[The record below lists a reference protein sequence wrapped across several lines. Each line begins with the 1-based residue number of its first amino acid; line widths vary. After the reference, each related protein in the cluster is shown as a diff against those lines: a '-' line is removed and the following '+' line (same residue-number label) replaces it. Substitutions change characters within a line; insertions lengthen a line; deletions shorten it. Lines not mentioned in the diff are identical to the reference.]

1 MSYTDELTK
10 EIVSKYAANPTRE
23 NVEQIAADIGKS
35 TRSVIAKLAAE
46 GVYYTPIRTTKTG
59 EPIVKKEELVA
70 DIEKWLNIE
79 APSLVKTSKMELKR
93 LHSAIEELHG
103 SYDS

>member
-1 MSYTDELTK
+1 MSYTDELTA
-10 EIVSKYAANPTRE
+10 EIIRDYQANPTRE
-23 NVEQIAADIGKS
+23 GVQQIADRIGKT

-46 GVYYTPIRTTKTG
+46 NVYLTPIRTTKTG
-59 EPIVKKEELVA
+59 EPIIKKEELVA

-79 APSLVKTSKMELKR
+79 APSLVKTSKIELKR
-93 LHSAIEELHG
+93 LHSAIEEIHG